1 LLTYKLLQDHLETFF
16 SAMRAK
22 GGFNNNPNAQQFE
35 AAYKRLLVRSEISVA
50 ETGNC
55 LISDTQ
61 ILHARFEKV
70 KTGETGIERF
80 LNEEIETDVFDDEYV
95 STWYQLS
102 SYVEDVV
109 KYVAGFIVFKLKIH
123 IVCTVRWGD
132 FDIAGRL

>member
-1 LLTYKLLQDHLETFF
+1 
-16 SAMRAK
+16 
-22 GGFNNNPNAQQFE
+22 
-35 AAYKRLLVRSEISVA
+35 
-50 ETGNC
+50 
-55 LISDTQ
+55 
-61 ILHARFEKV
+61 LHARFEKIS
-70 KTGETGIERF
+70 TGETGIERF